1 MGGGISC
8 PDELGREAK
17 WTESIAVGSRDFVE
31 IVRAGLG
38 IREKGRRISGTDG
51 ESNLSEPQAAYCD
64 DFDT

>member
-1 MGGGISC
+1 MDGEHC
-8 PDELGREAK
+8 RREP
-17 WTESIAVGSRDFVE
+17 DFVE